1 MAKKQKSSPVRAL
14 KIVILVVVLAGV
26 LAYIGPWL
34 TATIGVFN
42 SSLILAV
49 LIVAYFGPWLTET
62 IGVFNSSLILAVL
75 IVAYFQSE
83 TDDLSARLEY
93 LEKKLLGAS
102 GKEPR

>member
-1 MAKKQKSSPVRAL
+1 MAKKQKSSPLRAL
-14 KIVILVVVLAGV
+14 KIVAIVIVLASV
-26 LAYIGPWL
+26 LAYL
-34 TATIGVFN
+34 
-42 SSLILAV
+42 
-49 LIVAYFGPWLTET
+49 GPWLTET

-93 LEKKLLGAS
+93 IERKVLGAS

>member
-14 KIVILVVVLAGV
+14 KIVAIVIVMASV
-26 LAYIGPWL
+26 LAYL
-34 TATIGVFN
+34 
-42 SSLILAV
+42 
-49 LIVAYFGPWLTET
+49 GPWLTEA
-62 IGVFNSSLILAVL
+62 IGVFNACLILAVL

-93 LEKKLLGAS
+93 LEKKILGAS

>member
-49 LIVAYFGPWLTET
+49 LIVAYF
-62 IGVFNSSLILAVL
+62 
-75 IVAYFQSE
+75 QSE
-83 TDDLSARLEY
+83 TDDLSARLEF
-93 LEKKLLGAS
+93 LEKKMLGTSAKDPS
-102 GKEPR
+102 GR